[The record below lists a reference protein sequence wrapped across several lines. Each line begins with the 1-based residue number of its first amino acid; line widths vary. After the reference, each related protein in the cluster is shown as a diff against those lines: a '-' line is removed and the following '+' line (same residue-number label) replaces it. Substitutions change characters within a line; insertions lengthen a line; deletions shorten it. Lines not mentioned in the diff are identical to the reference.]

1 MLLLFQF
8 GVSIFLR
15 FQPLVFEG
23 CTFFIEILGCFKGGP
38 KNVMGLC
45 FIIPTII
52 GYRRYHPLVVGS
64 LGFPSTRAY
73 GDGMFSKANAAS
85 LVDIPKESYCDKFK
99 KNIVCNPERKKTI
112 QHLPTFLIHTL

>member
-1 MLLLFQF
+1 
-8 GVSIFLR
+8 
-15 FQPLVFEG
+15 
-23 CTFFIEILGCFKGGP
+23 
-38 KNVMGLC
+38 
-45 FIIPTII
+45 
-52 GYRRYHPLVVGS
+52 VVGS